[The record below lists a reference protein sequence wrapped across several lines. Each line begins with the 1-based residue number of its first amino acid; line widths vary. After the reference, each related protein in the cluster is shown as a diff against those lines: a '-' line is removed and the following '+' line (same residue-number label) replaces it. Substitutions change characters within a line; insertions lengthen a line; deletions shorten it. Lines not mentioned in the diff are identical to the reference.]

1 MKKALGK
8 MCAGEINK
16 GSVFDDIVWY
26 GWEDICDKHVAI
38 NCLCVKTSEREWPNS
53 KLDENE
59 PF

>member
-26 GWEDICDKHVAI
+26 GWEDICDKHGAI
-38 NCLCVKTSEREWPNS
+38 NCGCEKTAEDIYPNTEW
-53 KLDENE
+53 DENE